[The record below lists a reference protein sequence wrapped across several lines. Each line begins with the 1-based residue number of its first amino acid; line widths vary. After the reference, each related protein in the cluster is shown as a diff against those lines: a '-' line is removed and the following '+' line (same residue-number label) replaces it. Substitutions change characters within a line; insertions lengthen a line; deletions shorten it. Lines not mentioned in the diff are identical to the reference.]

1 MEPEKLIPVTK
12 AIKKWSAAE
21 KIAFCKAWEQSGLSR
36 SAYCRREGL
45 SLPKFY
51 SWLKQQTSNNKSQA
65 DGMKFIAVPLSMAQ
79 PKEEQ
84 SLEVK
89 LPNGLQCRFSRV
101 VNIKQICQ
109 VIEELQHVHVD

>member
-1 MEPEKLIPVTK
+1 
-12 AIKKWSAAE
+12 
-21 KIAFCKAWEQSGLSR
+21 
-36 SAYCRREGL
+36 
-45 SLPKFY
+45 
-51 SWLKQQTSNNKSQA
+51 
-65 DGMKFIAVPLSMAQ
+65 MKFIAVPLSMAQ